1 MTSEK
6 IRAELTELEN
16 VLDTF
21 GGDPGRWP
29 TGKRERMLGL
39 AASDTEA
46 RRLLREAE
54 ALDAVLTRAAGP
66 RVGDTSRLAERIAA
80 AASRSVQAGQA
91 GATDGG
97 AGRLHNATESQAAS
111 GGKAGVVIAW
121 PLTGAGTGTRPAS
134 RSNSA
139 AARVADPAGLP
150 AAHRDR
156 LASNWRTTAM
166 MAASLMI
173 GVLVGVMDL
182 VPTEVSQFV
191 AGVDN
196 RTETTQAMAF
206 LQGDGLLDLLDEGYQ

>member
-6 IRAELTELEN
+6 RRAELTELES

-29 TGKRERMLGL
+29 ASKRDRMIGL
-39 AASDTEA
+39 AATDKDA

-66 RVGDTSRLAERIAA
+66 PVGNTARLAERIAA
-80 AASRSVQAGQA
+80 AASGSAQA
-91 GATDGG
+91 GAADGG
-97 AGRLHNATESQAAS
+97 AGGLHSVAVDHAAA

-121 PLTGAGTGTRPAS
+121 PLTGPRAGTHSGP
-134 RSNSA
+134 RSSS
-139 AARVADPAGLP
+139 AARVADPTGRP
-150 AAHRDR
+150 VPRRDC
-156 LASNWRTTAM
+156 LTSNWRTAAM

-182 VPTEVSQFV
+182 VPAEVSQFV
-191 AGVDN
+191 AGVDS

-206 LQGDGLLDLLDEGYQ
+206 LQADGLLEFLDEGPL